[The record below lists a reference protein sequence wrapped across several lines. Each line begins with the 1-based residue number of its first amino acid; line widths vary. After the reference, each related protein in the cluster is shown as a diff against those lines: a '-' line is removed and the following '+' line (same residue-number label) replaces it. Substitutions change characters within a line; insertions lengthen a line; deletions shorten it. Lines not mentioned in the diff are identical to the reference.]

1 MGAEEVNGWEQE
13 VKGWG
18 WGVGGG
24 AGGNSG
30 KEGEHRWAGGE
41 GGRRCFPTSLL
52 LFFSVSHL
60 KNGYW
65 APQG

>member
-24 AGGNSG
+24 VQEGIPGKRESIDGQEG
-30 KEGEHRWAGGE
+30 KEGGDV
-41 GGRRCFPTSLL
+41 SLP
-52 LFFSVSHL
+52 LFFSFFPYL
-60 KNGYW
+60 I
-65 APQG
+65 